1 MDNVI
6 YLDNNATTRV
16 DAEVFVAMQ
25 PFFCERYGN
34 PSSIHRF
41 GGSVA
46 ADIEKARCRV
56 ADLLGASFRD
66 KDGISSG
73 EAMAAFGLDPEKI
86 GEAVRPKGSIH
97 AFLELHIEQG
107 PVLEQYKQIGNAVP
121 IKLGIAIAKRILAD
135 MRGEHDAPPA
145 GYRYS
150 RYRNTSDAA
159 WRAQMDGI
167 LERARAAQNPH
178 EQLSM
183 LP

>member
-66 KDGISSG
+66 KDGIATEIIFTSCG
-73 EAMAAFGLDPEKI
+73 TEGDNAAINAALNAKPERKKI
-86 GEAVRPKGSIH
+86 VTTCVEHPG
-97 AFLELHIEQG
+97 
-107 PVLEQYKQIGNAVP
+107 
-121 IKLGIAIAKRILAD
+121 ILAYCKELSR
-135 MRGEHDAPPA
+135 RGYEVAYAPVDGPRPA
-145 GYRYS
+145 RHGVHE
-150 RYRNTSDAA
+150 
-159 WRAQMDGI
+159 
-167 LERARAAQNPH
+167 ERGR
-178 EQLSM
+178 
-183 LP
+183 